1 MDGGQEGEARVARS
15 FPVWLSLTSLFSGDL
30 LPHEIASHH
39 RLQKER
45 LTPGP
50 ALALSRMVKVRDPHF
65 QPRPPPRLPRS
76 KERRRWNSAGW
87 RPAGKWVFCTTL
99 GDTVQLLQR
108 LASIHGPLEQEQEPR
123 LESKLT

>member
-50 ALALSRMVKVRDPHF
+50 ALALSRMVNVRDPHF
-65 QPRPPPRLPRS
+65 QPPPPQASSLQ
-76 KERRRWNSAGW
+76 
-87 RPAGKWVFCTTL
+87 GKTQVELSRMETSREMGLLYHL
-99 GDTVQLLQR
+99 G
-108 LASIHGPLEQEQEPR
+108 
-123 LESKLT
+123 